1 MAKKDCLWYVYI
13 LTNPSFRDDWV
24 KIWKSSRP
32 VNIRSKELDNTAV
45 PLPFEIYATMQT
57 AKYEKVEK
65 LVHKSIDRLTD
76 LRIRKS
82 REFFNIKPEEAL
94 EIFYDIAETLDDA
107 IIEKYHTEWIISKK
121 VQWKNNESTEGIWYM
136 NYRNCNW
143 QLKNN
148 WNEFIIQKWSI
159 WNLRTLNSMVKW
171 RKKEKE
177 ELIKNW
183 TIKIKW
189 DKIQFTKNYS
199 CKSWSEAAALLAG
212 ASINWKTSWKL
223 NWKTV
228 SDYWL

>member
-1 MAKKDCLWYVYI
+1 
-13 LTNPSFRDDWV
+13 
-24 KIWKSSRP
+24 
-32 VNIRSKELDNTAV
+32 
-45 PLPFEIYATMQT
+45 
-57 AKYEKVEK
+57 
-65 LVHKSIDRLTD
+65 
-76 LRIRKS
+76 
-82 REFFNIKPEEAL
+82 
-94 EIFYDIAETLDDA
+94 
-107 IIEKYHTEWIISKK
+107 
-121 VQWKNNESTEGIWYM
+121 M

-148 WNEFIIQKWSI
+148 WNDFVIQKWSI
-159 WNLRTLNSMVKW
+159 WNLRTLDSMVKW